1 MKVSTYYIFSSYIHR
16 DTGFHC
22 VFIRW
27 CKCLNQSV
35 ITWKN
40 KYKIFCT
47 PHFMTFYDIFS
58 AVALHNL
65 VTSTRYGFS
74 AKYPGLCERSVKPSL
89 NEVHVRRCQI
99 DDWVYKGQLILE
111 AIFLG
116 FSCPKK
122 QNKFL

>member
-1 MKVSTYYIFSSYIHR
+1 MYIFCSYINR
-16 DTGFHC
+16 DTDFRPL

-40 KYKIFCT
+40 TEFSA
-47 PHFMTFYDIFS
+47 FYDIFS

-99 DDWVYKGQLILE
+99 DDCV
-111 AIFLG
+111 F
-116 FSCPKK
+116 
-122 QNKFL
+122 